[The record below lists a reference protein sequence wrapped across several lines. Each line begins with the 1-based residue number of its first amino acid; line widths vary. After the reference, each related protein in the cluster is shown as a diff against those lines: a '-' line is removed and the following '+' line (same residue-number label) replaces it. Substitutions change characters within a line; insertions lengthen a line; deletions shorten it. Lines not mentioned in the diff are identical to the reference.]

1 MATAHRKTGDAAR
14 PTRSVHDDTS
24 TRLREAAGPLTAE
37 AVARMSERFAWFRE
51 LPPDQ
56 RSWIGLVAQN
66 GVTAFLNWLSDQP
79 EDGVRGVPGL
89 AAVVFGHVPT
99 EMAKA
104 ISLRQTVDL
113 VRVTVSVVE
122 EHAPDLAPPSGRA
135 ALREAVLIFS
145 RDVAFA
151 AAEVYARAAEQ
162 RGAWDARLEALVVDH
177 VLREEPAD
185 IILSRAAALGWA
197 TPAAVAVVA
206 GTTPP
211 GDVAD
216 VLAVVHEA
224 ANRAHLPVLAGV
236 QGTQLVVVIG
246 VTSADG
252 AVREAVNR
260 IVDVFGE
267 GPVIYG
273 EPASGLAA
281 AGATAR
287 AVLAGAR
294 VAGSW
299 PGLPRPAPA
308 DALLPER
315 ALDGD
320 HDARTALVQDVYNVL
335 TRSGGDLLPTVARY
349 VETGGS
355 LEATARALYVHPNT
369 VRYRL
374 RKAGEL
380 TSLTMSAPRDRFV
393 TQVALIV
400 GRLHEREQ
408 GSSAE
413 L

>member
-1 MATAHRKTGDAAR
+1 MAADRRPPAAIETGTV
-14 PTRSVHDDTS
+14 PDDTS
-24 TRLREAAGPLTAE
+24 ARLREAAGPLTAE
-37 AVARMSERFAWFRE
+37 AVARMSERFAWFRD

-79 EDGVRGVPGL
+79 ADGTRGVPGL
-89 AAVVFGHVPT
+89 ATVVFGHVPT
-99 EMAKA
+99 EMARA

-122 EHAPDLAPPSGRA
+122 EHAPELAPPSGRA

-185 IILSRAAALGWA
+185 IILSRAAALGWES
-197 TPAAVAVVA
+197 PAGVAVVA
-206 GTTPP
+206 GSTPA
-211 GDVAD
+211 GDVAEI
-216 VLAVVHEA
+216 LSVVHEA
-224 ANRAHLPVLAGV
+224 AMRAHLPVLAGV
-236 QGTQLVVVIG
+236 QGAQLVVLVG
-246 VTSADG
+246 LADNDPATVRA
-252 AVREAVNR
+252 AVVRL
-260 IVDVFGE
+260 VDVFGE

-273 EPASGLAA
+273 EPAAGLAG

-287 AVLAGAR
+287 AVLAAAR

-299 PGLPRPAPA
+299 PGLPRPASA

-315 ALDGD
+315 VLAGD
-320 HDARTALVQDVYNVL
+320 EGARAELMQDVYNVL
-335 TRSGGDLLPTVARY
+335 SRSGGDLLATVARY

-355 LEATARALYVHPNT
+355 LEATARELYVHPNT

-380 TSLTMSAPRDRFV
+380 CSLALSTPRDRFV
-393 TQVALIV
+393 AQVALIV
-400 GRLHEREQ
+400 GRLHEQEQ
-408 GSSAE
+408 SSSAV